1 MRTILVATDFSIRSD
16 RALRRAVLL
25 ARQIGARLILVHV
38 VDEDRPARL
47 VELEGREAE
56 GLLAETAA
64 TLVDSDGLECRSL
77 LRYGDAF
84 SGVLEAADEI
94 VPDLLLLGAPRRQL
108 LEGMI
113 TGTTTERV
121 IRAGRWPVLV
131 ANGVPARPYRRIVL
145 ATDLSP
151 GARAAAEQ
159 LRLLGLD
166 RAGSLAAVH
175 VYAATVSALSLRTPF
190 AASEFESERARE
202 RREASSALARWLA
215 EAGLVHARRL
225 ALPDDGG
232 VADRL
237 LTTAN
242 QLRAELLVL
251 ASRGRIGLGK
261 LLLGSTAEAV
271 LRRAEIDVLVVP
283 PEAVGTSVPS
293 GAIAS

>member
-1 MRTILVATDFSIRSD
+1 MRTILVATDFSTRSD

-56 GLLAETAA
+56 QLLAETAA
-64 TLVDSDGLECRSL
+64 TLSTTDGLECRPL

-84 SGVLEAADEI
+84 SGVLEAAAETS
-94 VPDLLLLGAPRRQL
+94 PDLLLLGPPRRQL
-108 LEGMI
+108 LEGVL

-131 ANGVPARPYRRIVL
+131 AHGVPAGPYRRLIL
-145 ATDLSP
+145 ASDLSP
-151 GARAAAEQ
+151 GARAAAER
-159 LRLLGLD
+159 LRRLGLD
-166 RAGSLAAVH
+166 RAGTLVAVH
-175 VYAATVSALSLRTPF
+175 VFPAAVSALSLRTPF
-190 AASEFESERARE
+190 AASQFESERARE

-215 EAGLVHARRL
+215 EAGLAHARRL

-242 QLRAELLVL
+242 QLRGELLVL

-261 LLLGSTAEAV
+261 LLLGSTAEAI

-283 PEAVGTSVPS
+283 PEAAATTDPS
-293 GAIAS
+293 DAIAS